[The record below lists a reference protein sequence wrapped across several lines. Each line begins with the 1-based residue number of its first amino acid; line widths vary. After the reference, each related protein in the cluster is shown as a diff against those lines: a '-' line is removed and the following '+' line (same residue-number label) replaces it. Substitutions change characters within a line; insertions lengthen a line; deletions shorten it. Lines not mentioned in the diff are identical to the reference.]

1 LNNYFLQKM
10 TEHNISLQRAKGTFV
25 SFNDKF
31 IIDVNAD
38 FQRQYFYIYRS
49 RLEYGRTALIE
60 KAQKTY
66 GESKPIR
73 RISELI
79 EREECVTIG
88 TVCKIQDLRPN
99 VLKEIADEGHVIP
112 QPIAPLKCTSDTDD
126 VVLEDENLRIKL
138 IGSVESIVVAVCGMV
153 TSGGKFHVDDVL
165 FLPISAPMK
174 PIAGPGSNSQI
185 DESRYVLLVSGLGFD
200 AREGAGGMAQ
210 LRSHILLQWLLGQCG
225 EEREQCKVSQI
236 CRLIIAGNSI
246 QAKQRNSA
254 HTFGQ
259 VAKYLSKK
267 ISNPGVEA
275 ALNFDAFLD
284 KLVRFISVDVM
295 PGDMDPANHLL
306 PQQPLHK
313 CLFPKSGKIDTLNRV
328 TNPYCASIDGIEFL
342 GTSGQ
347 NVDDIY
353 RFSSCEDR
361 LTIMKNTLTWGH
373 LCPTCPDTIGCYPY
387 KDKDPF
393 ILDRMPHVYFAG
405 NQPTFG
411 VGQFH
416 CDDGHHVVR
425 VVSLPAFCETG
436 CAALV
441 DLDTLAVEPIIFEVS
456 LDADLTAGVDRMNV
470 FLERIF
476 FDVNNSNE

>member
-1 LNNYFLQKM
+1 M
-10 TEHNISLQRAKGTFV
+10 TEHNVSLQRAKGTFT

-31 IIDVNAD
+31 MINVNAD

-60 KAQKTY
+60 KAHKTY

-73 RISELI
+73 RISELV

-112 QPIAPLKCTSDTDD
+112 QPIAPLKCTSDTDE

-138 IGSVESIVVAVCGMV
+138 IGSVDSIVVAVCGMV
-153 TSGGKFHVDDVL
+153 TSGGKFHVDDII
-165 FLPISAPMK
+165 FLPVSAPTK
-174 PIAGPGSNSQI
+174 PVADPGSTSQV
-185 DESRYVLLVSGLGFD
+185 DSRYVLLVSGLGFD
-200 AREGAGGMAQ
+200 AREGAGGMGQ
-210 LRSHILLQWLLGQCG
+210 LRAHILLQWLLGQCG
-225 EEREQCKVSQI
+225 EQREQSKVSQI

-313 CLFPKSGKIDTLNRV
+313 CLFPKSGKIDTLNRA
-328 TNPYCASIDGIEFL
+328 TNPYWASIDGVEFL

-387 KDKDPF
+387 KDQDPF
-393 ILDRMPHVYFAG
+393 ILDRLPHVYFAG

-416 CDDGHHVVR
+416 CDDGQHVVR
-425 VVSLPAFCETG
+425 VVSLPAFCDTG

-441 DLDTLAVEPIIFEVS
+441 DLVTLAVEPIVFEVS
-456 LDADLTAGVDRMNV
+456 LDSDLTAGVDRMNV
-470 FLERIF
+470 FLERIC
-476 FDVNNSNE
+476 FDVKNSNE